1 MPFPFILILD
11 ISCMIKKLF
20 VLILLIFLVILWLMF
35 RSSNLESRLKGWGI
49 SLDTSSFSLVS
60 LDKDERIVSK
70 VEKLEAVFGTTK
82 VFIDRIE
89 IEDHRKYIED
99 KKFLLESLFL
109 PTTSPYPEVITN
121 IIECPSE
128 FKPKVRATNN
138 GVVYALFANE
148 RLSFGVC
155 SKDLVK
161 YYSEYGIFDC
171 GAKGVLKFAYFQT
184 IVIR

>member
-1 MPFPFILILD
+1 
-11 ISCMIKKLF
+11 MIKKLF
-20 VLILLIFLVILWLMF
+20 GFGILCSILLLVIGLTLF
-35 RSSNLESRLKGWGI
+35 YGGI
-49 SLDTSSFSLVS
+49 SGHLLRWRISLNLSGFSPLSFS
-60 LDKDERIVSK
+60 KDERIVSK

-128 FKPKVRATNN
+128 FKPKVRETNN

-161 YYSEYGIFDC
+161 YHSEYGIFDC
-171 GAKGVLKFAYFQT
+171 AAKGVFE
-184 IVIR
+184 IRLFSDDNNKIESIMRSFKC